1 MRILLVED
9 DRGVAELIREALTG
23 QHHLVELAT
32 DGLEGWE
39 LAEAIHYDLIVLDLM
54 LPKLDG
60 ITLCQRLRARKY
72 STPILLLTAQD
83 NSTNKVMGLDA
94 GADDYVVK
102 PFDVQELLARIRA
115 LLRRGNAAT
124 TPIIEWGKI
133 HLNPSSCQVSYDGQA
148 LHLTSKEYA
157 LLELFLRNSQR
168 IFSQSALLD
177 HLWSFAEPPSE
188 NTVRAHIKSLRSK
201 LKKMGAEDPI
211 ETVYGL
217 GYRLKTPESKTEVAS
232 LSTVPG
238 SEQQQIAAGIAALW
252 EKFKDKYMNRI
263 KVVERALQA
272 LQVGNLTEQ
281 LQQEAQQEVHTLIGS
296 LGSFGFKN
304 ASNRA
309 REIEQL
315 LQPQKFLPA
324 QKQQLTVLVNQLKQ
338 DLQQPLVSQETPA
351 QPQRRLDIDTNP
363 PRLLIVDDD
372 LALAS
377 QIAAETPAWGITTEL
392 AGSLSAARE
401 AIARN
406 PPDIILLDLC
416 FPESAENGLALL
428 EELATYQPPIP
439 AIAFT
444 AQESF
449 ADRIKVARLGG
460 KGFLQKPI
468 APAAVMAAIAQV
480 LQPTTHTAAKLL
492 IVDDDPQLLDCLHSL
507 LAPWG
512 FELVLLEEP
521 AKFWEVLEKSA
532 PDLLILDLEMPEFSG
547 IDLCQVV
554 RNDPHGHELPI
565 LFLSAYTD
573 AQTVQQIFTSGADD
587 YASKPIVEPE
597 LIARILNQLER
608 VQVRNQ
614 LRKFIGNPLK
624 TL

>member
-1 MRILLVED
+1 VRILLVED

-60 ITLCQRLRARKY
+60 ISLCQRLRARKY
-72 STPILLLTAQD
+72 SIPILLLTAQD

-102 PFDVQELLARIRA
+102 PFDIQELLARIRA
-115 LLRRGNAAT
+115 LLRRGSNAT

-217 GYRLKTPESKTEVAS
+217 GYRLKTPESKTEVAP
-232 LSTVPG
+232 LPTVPG
-238 SEQQQIAAGIAALW
+238 SEQEQIAAGIAALW

-281 LQQEAQQEVHTLIGS
+281 LRQQAQQEVHTLIGS

-315 LQPQKFLPA
+315 LQPQKLLPA
-324 QKQQLTVLVNQLKQ
+324 QKQQLTVLVNNLKQ
-338 DLQQPLVSQETPA
+338 DLLQPLVSPETPA
-351 QPQRRLDIDTNP
+351 QPQRRLDSDPNLP

-372 LALAS
+372 LALAE
-377 QIAAETPAWGITTEL
+377 QIAAETPAWGIETEL

-406 PPDIILLDLC
+406 PPNIILLDLC

-468 APAAVMAAIAQV
+468 APAAVVAAIAQV
-480 LQPTTHTAAKLL
+480 LEPATHTAAKLL
-492 IVDDDPQLLDCLHSL
+492 IVDDDPQLLSCLHSL

-512 FELVLLEEP
+512 FELVLLDDP
-521 AKFWEVLEKSA
+521 TKFWEVLEKSA

-554 RNDPHGHELPI
+554 RNEPHGHELPI

-597 LIARILNQLER
+597 LIARVLNQLER

-614 LRKFIGNPLK
+614 LRKFIG
-624 TL
+624 

>member
-60 ITLCQRLRARKY
+60 ISLCQRLRARKY
-72 STPILLLTAQD
+72 SIPILLLTAQD

-102 PFDVQELLARIRA
+102 PFDIQELLARIRA
-115 LLRRGNAAT
+115 LLRRGSNAT

-217 GYRLKTPESKTEVAS
+217 GYRLKTPESKTEVAP
-232 LSTVPG
+232 LPTVPG
-238 SEQQQIAAGIAALW
+238 SEQEQIAAGIAALW

-281 LQQEAQQEVHTLIGS
+281 LRQQAQQEVHTLIGS

-315 LQPQKFLPA
+315 LQPQKLLPA
-324 QKQQLTVLVNQLKQ
+324 QKQQLTVLVNNLKQ
-338 DLQQPLVSQETPA
+338 DLLQPLVSPETPA
-351 QPQRRLDIDTNP
+351 QPQRRLDSDPNLP

-372 LALAS
+372 LALAE
-377 QIAAETPAWGITTEL
+377 QIAAETPAWGIETEL

-406 PPDIILLDLC
+406 PPNIILLDLC

-468 APAAVMAAIAQV
+468 APAAVVAAIAQV
-480 LQPTTHTAAKLL
+480 LEPATHTAAKLL
-492 IVDDDPQLLDCLHSL
+492 IVDDDPQLLSCLHSL

-512 FELVLLEEP
+512 FELVLLDDP
-521 AKFWEVLEKSA
+521 TKFWEVLEKSA

-554 RNDPHGHELPI
+554 RNEPHGHELPI

-597 LIARILNQLER
+597 LIARVLNQLER

-614 LRKFIGNPLK
+614 LRKFIG
-624 TL
+624 

>member
-39 LAEAIHYDLIVLDLM
+39 LAEAIHYDLIVMDLM

-60 ITLCQRLRARKY
+60 ISLCQRLRARKY
-72 STPILLLTAQD
+72 NIPILLLTAQD

-102 PFDVQELLARIRA
+102 PFDIQELLARIRA
-115 LLRRGNAAT
+115 LLRRGSNAT

-217 GYRLKTPESKTEVAS
+217 GYRLKTPESKAEVAP
-232 LSTVPG
+232 LPTVPD

-272 LQVGNLTEQ
+272 LQVGNLTEE
-281 LQQEAQQEVHTLIGS
+281 LRQQAQQEVHTLIGS

-315 LQPQKFLPA
+315 LQPQKLLPA
-324 QKQQLTVLVNQLKQ
+324 QKQQLTVLVNNLKQ
-338 DLQQPLVSQETPA
+338 DLLQPLVSPEPPV

-372 LALAS
+372 LALAE
-377 QIAAETPAWGITTEL
+377 QIAAETPAWGIETEL

-406 PPDIILLDLC
+406 PPNIILLDLC

-468 APAAVMAAIAQV
+468 APTTVVAAIAQV
-480 LQPTTHTAAKLL
+480 LQPATHTAAKLL
-492 IVDDDPQLLDCLHSL
+492 IVDDDPQLLSCLHSL

-512 FELVLLEEP
+512 FELVLLDDP
-521 AKFWEVLEKSA
+521 TKFWEVLEKSA

-554 RNDPHGHELPI
+554 RNEPHGHELPI

-614 LRKFIGNPLK
+614 LRKLIG
-624 TL
+624 

>member
-1 MRILLVED
+1 VRILLVED

-60 ITLCQRLRARKY
+60 ISLCQRLRARKY
-72 STPILLLTAQD
+72 SIPILLLTAQD

-102 PFDVQELLARIRA
+102 PFDIQELLARIRA
-115 LLRRGNAAT
+115 LLRRGSNAT

-217 GYRLKTPESKTEVAS
+217 GYRLKTPESKTEVAP
-232 LSTVPG
+232 LPTVPG
-238 SEQQQIAAGIAALW
+238 SEQEQIAAGIAALW

-281 LQQEAQQEVHTLIGS
+281 LRQQAQQEVHTLIGS

-315 LQPQKFLPA
+315 LQPQKLLPA
-324 QKQQLTVLVNQLKQ
+324 QKQQLTVLVNNLKQ
-338 DLQQPLVSQETPA
+338 DLLQPLVSPETPA
-351 QPQRRLDIDTNP
+351 QPQRRLDSDPNLP

-372 LALAS
+372 LALAE
-377 QIAAETPAWGITTEL
+377 QIAAETPAWGIETEL

-406 PPDIILLDLC
+406 PPNIILLDLC

-468 APAAVMAAIAQV
+468 APETVVAAIAQV
-480 LQPTTHTAAKLL
+480 LEPATHTAAKLL
-492 IVDDDPQLLDCLHSL
+492 IVDDDPQLLSCLHSL

-512 FELVLLEEP
+512 FELVLLDDP
-521 AKFWEVLEKSA
+521 TKFWEVLEKST

-554 RNDPHGHELPI
+554 RNEPHGHELPI

-597 LIARILNQLER
+597 LIARVLNQLER

-614 LRKFIGNPLK
+614 LRKFIG
-624 TL
+624 

>member
-102 PFDVQELLARIRA
+102 PFDIQELLARIRA
-115 LLRRGNAAT
+115 LLRRSSTAT
-124 TPIIEWGKI
+124 APIIEWGKI

-217 GYRLKTPESKTEVAS
+217 GYRLKMPESKAEVAP
-232 LSTVPG
+232 LPIVPD

-272 LQVGNLTEQ
+272 LQGGNLTEQ
-281 LQQEAQQEVHTLIGS
+281 LRQQAQQEVHTLIGS

-324 QKQQLTVLVNQLKQ
+324 QKQQLTVLVNKLKQ
-338 DLQQPLVSQETPA
+338 DLLQPLVSPETPV
-351 QPQRRLDIDTNP
+351 QPQRRLDSDPNLP

-372 LALAS
+372 LALAE
-377 QIAAETPAWGITTEL
+377 QIATETPAWGISTEL

-406 PPDIILLDLC
+406 PPDIFLLDLC

-468 APAAVMAAIAQV
+468 APAAVVAAIAQV
-480 LQPTTHTAAKLL
+480 LQPATHTAAKLL

-507 LAPWG
+507 LSPWG
-512 FELVLLEEP
+512 FELVLLDDP
-521 AKFWEVLEKSA
+521 TKFWEVLEKSA

-554 RNDPHGHELPI
+554 RNEPHGHELPI

-597 LIARILNQLER
+597 LIARVLNQLER

-614 LRKFIGNPLK
+614 LRKFIG
-624 TL
+624 